1 VGAEIGKITGKQGR
15 SPEKRNLA
23 GGSRET
29 ATAYR
34 RKVEEQPDAED
45 DRL

>member
-1 VGAEIGKITGKQGR
+1 MGAEIVKIKAKQGR
-15 SPEKRNLA
+15 SPEKRNQA

>member
-1 VGAEIGKITGKQGR
+1 VGAEIGKITAKQDR

-29 ATAYR
+29 ATVYR